1 MPDPS
6 SFLPSQDGLAF
17 TNAWPSEPAVVLPTP
32 FGKINIGNAAAGLC
46 GGMVFAALDF
56 WHTGIQPPATRPAP
70 GEPLY
75 RYIVRRLVDSWHLP
89 AGVAQYYQWMNLPDG
104 DSGFEVFGR
113 RVVTDRGLAWRT
125 IQTQWPQI
133 KADLDHGTPAALGV
147 VTVASASPADLG
159 CNHQVLAYGY
169 HTSPSEVTV
178 RMYDPNSGQDDSI
191 YIRFDP
197 RAPGQAHDVRAQYQH
212 QPPCPGLLPH
222 RLRPG
227 PATRFLTPAPLRD
240 NQKHLAPRILDEP
253 TAPRPARE
261 RRLPAHKDHRP
272 PRQAAAGRLHGN
284 RPLIRSCTTS
294 RLPPG
299 LPASFTVFLWP

>member
-1 MPDPS
+1 MPDPI

-133 KADLDHGTPAALGV
+133 AADLDHGTPAALGV

-159 CNHQVLAYGY
+159 FNHQVLAYGY
-169 HTSPSEVTV
+169 DASPSQVT
-178 RMYDPNSGQDDSI
+178 SGCMTRTAVKTTASTSGST
-191 YIRFDP
+191 RGRRPSP
-197 RAPGQAHDVRAQYQH
+197 RRSRTISTSATLSGASSAPPTPRPRHPLPDACTAARQPEAPG
-212 QPPCPGLLPH
+212 
-222 RLRPG
+222 
-227 PATRFLTPAPLRD
+227 TT
-240 NQKHLAPRILDEP
+240 HL
-253 TAPRPARE
+253 
-261 RRLPAHKDHRP
+261 
-272 PRQAAAGRLHGN
+272 G
-284 RPLIRSCTTS
+284 
-294 RLPPG
+294 
-299 LPASFTVFLWP
+299 